1 MNSGDSR
8 WNINL
13 DNEANDAA
21 VLFSHGLAITENI
34 TRDYTAAVAAMS
46 LLALGA
52 EKLLKLT
59 VGLAHLDRGNPW
71 PRQGYMRRDIGHRV
85 ATADKTARDLLDLNS
100 GTAPGD
106 VQEKAARVDGDK
118 ILAVALATLERFG
131 DAGRFYFL
139 DSLGEQPQIE
149 RAPHFLWL
157 DMVSEIMTAEPGLV
171 EKINTEEEFRQA
183 RAGINHVIVGS
194 LTRWWDFYRSVWT
207 TGVVGEQAKVFSS
220 TIRLAS
226 R

>member
-1 MNSGDSR
+1 MSSPGSR

-34 TRDYTAAVAAMS
+34 NRDYTAAVAAMS

-59 VGLAHLDRGNPW
+59 VGLAHLDRGDPW
-71 PRQGYMRRDIGHRV
+71 PRQGYMRRDLGHRV
-85 ATADKTARDLLDLNS
+85 ATADKTARDLLNLNR

-106 VQEKAARVDGDK
+106 VQEKAAQVDGDK
-118 ILAVALATLERFG
+118 VLAVALAALERFG
-131 DAGRFYFL
+131 DTGRFYFL
-139 DSLGEQPQIE
+139 DSLGEQPQTE

-157 DMVSEIMTAEPGLV
+157 DMVSEIMTAEPGLI
-171 EKINTEEEFRQA
+171 E
-183 RAGINHVIVGS
+183 
-194 LTRWWDFYRSVWT
+194 
-207 TGVVGEQAKVFSS
+207 
-220 TIRLAS
+220 
-226 R
+226 